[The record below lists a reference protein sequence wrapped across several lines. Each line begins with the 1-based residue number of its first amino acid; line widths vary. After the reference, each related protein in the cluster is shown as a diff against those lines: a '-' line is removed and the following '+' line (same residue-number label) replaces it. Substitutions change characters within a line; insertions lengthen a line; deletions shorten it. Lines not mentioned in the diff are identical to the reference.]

1 MSFKKELFLGEEKKS
16 VIMYNPVPPNP
27 YDFLVWNL
35 KRDILKNSHLY
46 LLTCICMHLC
56 MIDRKISLNEADSQ
70 SPAVE

>member
-35 KRDILKNSHLY
+35 KRDILKNYH
-46 LLTCICMHLC
+46 MHLC